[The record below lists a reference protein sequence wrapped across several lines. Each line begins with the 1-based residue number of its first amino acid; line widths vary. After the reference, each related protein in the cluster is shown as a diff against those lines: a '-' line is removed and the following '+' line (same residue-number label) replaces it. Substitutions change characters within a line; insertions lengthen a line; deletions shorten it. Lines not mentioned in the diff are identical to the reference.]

1 MGFLCQIIK
10 KQVLPNFINLET
22 AIKTY
27 DRNASVCGSPA
38 WRYVYHTIHSADKW
52 FFNPF
57 VYSEP
62 GFHEDGMD
70 NPDNPCSVELS
81 DRQLLEYLY
90 AVRDKTLRYIDSL
103 TDEMLGEK
111 PENCPYTRFDLVLR
125 QFRHISLH
133 TGMLNGLTVE
143 RTGKFPVF
151 VGGEEVFDRLKNGL
165 YDE

>member
-165 YDE
+165 FDE